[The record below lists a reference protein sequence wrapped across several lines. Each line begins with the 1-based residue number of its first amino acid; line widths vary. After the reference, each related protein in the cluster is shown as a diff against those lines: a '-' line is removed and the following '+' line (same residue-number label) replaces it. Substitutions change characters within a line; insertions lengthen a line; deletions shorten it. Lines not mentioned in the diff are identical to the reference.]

1 MKKSLIVCLMAMV
14 PLMGAM
20 AQQADA
26 VALQA
31 QSLVLSLDEAKQ
43 YAVEHNRTIQ
53 NAGLSVK
60 QTEAARWQSIAS
72 MLPQVSGSLDYTN
85 MCGYEYEMVI
95 PGMGRLAQEMAP
107 TGSLTLK
114 ATMTIGGKQIVTAL
128 IADLA
133 VEMKDVA
140 KVKTI
145 QAIESNVTSVYV
157 NILATTETVDLLR
170 KNLENLKTL
179 YQMTE
184 NSVKVGAAEQI
195 DADQLSVQV
204 ASMESTINTTERTV
218 ELLKSSLRLLLGVS
232 VETAI
237 TLSDPLESIINAEE
251 TMKLLSTELNLNDNY
266 DYTLAR
272 QQAEM
277 AQKEVT
283 LQGMEYVPTLT
294 GYYQYKGQMSF
305 NEDGYISP
313 TAPNVAGL
321 TVSVPIWSSGV
332 RAAGVTAKKLAYQSA
347 QNTLAD
353 TEDQLLV
360 ADRQYRYDLVSAY
373 DNYQIQKR
381 NIEVTQRVFDNMAKK
396 FEYGYASSLDVTNT
410 SSNLISAQQN
420 YIQALTSMVSAH
432 INLKNLL
439 NK

>member
-1 MKKSLIVCLMAMV
+1 MKKKLIVCILAIV
-14 PLMGAM
+14 PFMGIV
-20 AQQADA
+20 AQQETAA
-26 VALQA
+26 TQA
-31 QSLVLSLDEAKQ
+31 ESLVLSLEEAKQ
-43 YAVEHNRTIQ
+43 HAVEHNRTIQ

-60 QTEAARWQSIAS
+60 QAEAARWQAIAS

-85 MCGYEYEMVI
+85 MCGYEMKLSGMPI
-95 PGMGRLAQEMAP
+95 PMNP
-107 TGSLTLK
+107 TGSLSLQ
-114 ATMTIGGKQIVTAL
+114 ASMTIGGQQIVGAL
-128 IADLA
+128 ISNLA
-133 VEMKDVA
+133 IDMQDVA
-140 KVKTI
+140 KAKTM
-145 QAIESNVTSVYV
+145 QVIEANVTNVYV

-170 KNLENLKTL
+170 KNLGNLQTL

-204 ASMESTINTTERTV
+204 ASMESAINTTERTV
-218 ELLKSSLRLLLGVS
+218 EMLKSSMRLLLGVS

-237 TLSDPLESIINAEE
+237 TLSDPLESIINADEA
-251 TMKLLSTELNLNDNY
+251 MKLLSTELNLDENY
-266 DYTLAR
+266 DYTLAK
-272 QQAEM
+272 QQTEL
-277 AQKEVT
+277 AQKQVT
-283 LQGMEYVPTLT
+283 LKAMEYVPTIT
-294 GYYQYKGQMSF
+294 GFYQYSGKTYFGEEEGM
-305 NEDGYISP
+305 NMTP
-313 TAPNVAGL
+313 PN
-321 TVSVPIWSSGV
+321 TVGVTLSVPIWSSGV
-332 RAAGVTAKKLAYQSA
+332 RAAGVTEKKLAYQAA

-353 TEDQLLV
+353 TEDQLRV
-360 ADRQYRYDLVSAY
+360 SDRQYRYDLVSAY

-381 NIEVTQRVFDNMAKK
+381 NIDVTQRVFDNMSKK